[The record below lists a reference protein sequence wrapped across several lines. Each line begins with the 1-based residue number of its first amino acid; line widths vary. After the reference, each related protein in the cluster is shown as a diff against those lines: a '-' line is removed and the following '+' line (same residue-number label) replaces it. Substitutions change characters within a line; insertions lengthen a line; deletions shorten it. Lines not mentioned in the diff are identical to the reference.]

1 MLIRTFALKVIN
13 NEKKKK
19 KKLTHHEIIDRI
31 AEKTES
37 VSLRFAKDQNC
48 GFVRTYGDHISH
60 LLFI

>member
-19 KKLTHHEIIDRI
+19 KLTHREIIDRI